1 MPTVLYFKGWRLFFY
16 ANEGNEP
23 IHIHCQKADKEC
35 KYWLD
40 VDFYDIREAY
50 LYGMNNKD
58 VREIKKIIYQN
69 FDDLVEA
76 WNNFHGDTNR

>member
-1 MPTVLYFKGWRLFFY
+1 MPTVLYIKGWRLFFY

-23 IHIHCQKADKEC
+23 IHIHCQKAEKEC
-35 KYWLD
+35 KFWLE
-40 VDFYDIREAY
+40 VDIYEVREAY

-58 VREIKKIIYQN
+58 IREIKKIIYQH

-76 WNNFHGDTNR
+76 WNDFKRGQK